1 MTHTDPDVL
10 ALLALGESAGTADD
24 VDHVA
29 RCGECADRLDEFAAV
44 VSAGRTL
51 AAAGR
56 LDRPGDHV
64 WAGISSTLGL
74 APDVVPE
81 VVSRPGGTA
90 ASASAPSAAAPIAS
104 APSASVAQPRPA
116 PVSSATTSPA
126 SAPVTPLGPRRAA
139 RGRRAAWLAVAA
151 GVLVVGGVGTT
162 LVLGSLGSGE
172 GDVVAEAT
180 LDALPAWPDA
190 TGSAE
195 VREVDGERV
204 LSVNVS
210 RDSRP
215 DTVREVWLISSDLT
229 KLVSVGLLATDEGTF
244 PLPEDI
250 DLAEYSVVDV
260 SAEPLDGDPGHSADS
275 IVRGGLRSA

>member
-44 VSAGRTL
+44 VAAGRTL

-64 WAGISSTLGL
+64 WAGISSELGL
-74 APDVVPE
+74 APEVVPE
-81 VVSRPGGTA
+81 VVATRPGGTA
-90 ASASAPSAAAPIAS
+90 APSAAASAS
-104 APSASVAQPRPA
+104 ASSASAAQPGPA
-116 PVSSATTSPA
+116 SVSSTTAAPASPA
-126 SAPVTPLGPRRAA
+126 AAPVTPLGPRRAA

-162 LVLGSLGSGE
+162 LVLGSLGSGQ
-172 GDVVAEAT
+172 GDVLAEAT

-204 LSVNVS
+204 LSVNVT
-210 RDSRP
+210 RDSPP

>member
-10 ALLALGESAGTADD
+10 ALLALGESAGTAED

-29 RCGECADRLDEFAAV
+29 RCGECAGRLDEFALV
-44 VSAGRTL
+44 VTAGRATD
-51 AAAGR
+51 ASAR
-56 LDRPGDHV
+56 LEQPSDRV
-64 WAGISSTLGL
+64 WAGISSSLGL
-74 APDVVPE
+74 SPGLVPDVVAGRS
-81 VVSRPGGTA
+81 VGTA
-90 ASASAPSAAAPIAS
+90 ASSDPASADPSG
-104 APSASVAQPRPA
+104 VRPA
-116 PVSSATTSPA
+116 PAPPGTVDASPAPA
-126 SAPVTPLGPRRAA
+126 SAPVTPLRPRRAD
-139 RGRRAAWLAVAA
+139 RGRRTAWLAVAA
-151 GVLVVGGVGTT
+151 GILVVAGVGTT
-162 LVLGSLGSGE
+162 LVVGSLTAGE

-190 TGSAE
+190 RGSAE

-210 RDSRP
+210 RDTRP

-244 PLPEDI
+244 PLPADI

-260 SAEPLDGDPGHSADS
+260 SAEPLDGDPGHSSDS
-275 IVRGGLRSA
+275 IVRGGLSSRPA

>member
-10 ALLALGESAGTADD
+10 ALLALGESAGMADD

-44 VSAGRTL
+44 VAAGRTL

-64 WAGISSTLGL
+64 WAGISSELGL
-74 APDVVPE
+74 APEVVPE
-81 VVSRPGGTA
+81 VVATRPGGTA
-90 ASASAPSAAAPIAS
+90 APSATAAPA
-104 APSASVAQPRPA
+104 
-116 PVSSATTSPA
+116 SPA
-126 SAPVTPLGPRRAA
+126 AAPVTPLGPRRAA
-139 RGRRAAWLAVAA
+139 RGRRTAWLAVAA

-162 LVLGSLGSGE
+162 LVLGSLGSGQ
-172 GDVVAEAT
+172 GDVLAEAT

-204 LSVNVS
+204 LSVNVT
-210 RDSRP
+210 RDSPP